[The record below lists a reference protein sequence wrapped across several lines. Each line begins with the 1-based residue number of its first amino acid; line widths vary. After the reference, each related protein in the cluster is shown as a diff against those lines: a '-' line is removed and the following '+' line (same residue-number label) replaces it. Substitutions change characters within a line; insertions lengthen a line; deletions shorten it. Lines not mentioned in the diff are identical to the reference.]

1 MEHHHADLGD
11 VRLHYVEAGSRSL
24 VVLLHGFPEFWY
36 SWRFQIPI
44 LAEAGFRVV
53 VPDMR
58 GYNLSDKPPK
68 VGDYRVEFLGQDV
81 ERLIRACGSESAAV
95 VGHDW
100 GWVARRDAPPRGG
113 REACDPE
120 LSAPQPLF
128 ERLVEPSSAKEE
140 LVHVRVAG
148 ARPAW
153 QVRAG
158 EHLGL
163 VHVEHPQGPC
173 APGNIHR

>member
-1 MEHHHADLGD
+1 M
-11 VRLHYVEAGSRSL
+11 RLHYVEAGSGPL

-44 LAEAGFRVV
+44 LAEAAFRVV

-68 VGDYRVEFLGQDV
+68 VEDYRVEFLARDM
-81 ERLIRACGSESAAV
+81 ERLIAACGSESASV

-100 GWVARRDAPPRGG
+100 GGVASRDAPPRGS
-113 REACDPE
+113 REACDPQ

-128 ERLVEPSSAKEE
+128 ERPVEPAPAEEE
-140 LVHVRVAG
+140 LVHVRLAG
-148 ARPAW
+148 AGPA
-153 QVRAG
+153 
-158 EHLGL
+158 
-163 VHVEHPQGPC
+163 
-173 APGNIHR
+173 

>member
-1 MEHHHADLGD
+1 LEHHLADLGD
-11 VRLHYVEAGSRSL
+11 VRLHYVEAGTGPL

-68 VGDYRVEFLGQDV
+68 VGDYRVEFLARDV
-81 ERLIRACGSESAAV
+81 ERLIRACGSESAVV

-100 GWVARRDAPPRGG
+100 GG
-113 REACDPE
+113 
-120 LSAPQPLF
+120 
-128 ERLVEPSSAKEE
+128 
-140 LVHVRVAG
+140 VAG
-148 ARPAW
+148 WLAAMRHPEVVEKLAILNCPHPNRFSCH
-153 QVRAG
+153 QDASSQLSSSRTGPHQGYRRLQSSDTERATS
-158 EHLGL
+158 
-163 VHVEHPQGPC
+163 
-173 APGNIHR
+173 

>member
-1 MEHHHADLGD
+1 LEHHLADLGD
-11 VRLHYVEAGSRSL
+11 VRLHYVEAGSGPL

-68 VGDYRVEFLGQDV
+68 VGDYRVEFLGRDV
-81 ERLIRACGSESAAV
+81 ERLIRACGSESATV

-100 GWVARRDAPPRGG
+100 GGVVSRDAPPRSG

-128 ERLVEPSSAKEE
+128 ERPVEPTPAEEE
-140 LVHVRVAG
+140 LVHVRFAG
-148 ARPAW
+148 ARSARKL
-153 QVRAG
+153 RAG
-158 EHLGL
+158 
-163 VHVEHPQGPC
+163 
-173 APGNIHR
+173 

>member
-1 MEHHHADLGD
+1 LEHHLADLGD
-11 VRLHYVEAGSRSL
+11 VRLHYVEAGSGPL
-24 VVLLHGFPEFWY
+24 VVLLHGFSEFWY

-68 VGDYRVEFLGQDV
+68 VGDYRVEFLGRDV
-81 ERLIRACGSESAAV
+81 ERLIRACGSESATV

-100 GWVARRDAPPRGG
+100 GGVVSRDAPPRSG

-128 ERLVEPSSAKEE
+128 ERPVEPTPAEEE
-140 LVHVRVAG
+140 LVHVRFAG
-148 ARPAW
+148 ARPARKL
-153 QVRAG
+153 RAG
-158 EHLGL
+158 
-163 VHVEHPQGPC
+163 
-173 APGNIHR
+173 